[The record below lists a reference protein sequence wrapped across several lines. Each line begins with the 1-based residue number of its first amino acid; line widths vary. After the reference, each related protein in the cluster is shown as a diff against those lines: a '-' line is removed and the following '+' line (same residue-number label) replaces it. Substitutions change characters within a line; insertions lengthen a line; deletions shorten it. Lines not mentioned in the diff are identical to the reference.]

1 VNQQTSLQAA
11 SPSFELARLGQ
22 LIGIGREVVQ
32 GLSALLLGA
41 AAAALLMG
49 LIASFRARRYEL
61 AVFRMLG
68 ASPAQLLGGVLLEGW
83 QIATVGAAVGLVLG
97 HSFIAALSTW
107 LVANHKPGLDPLA
120 FRAEEWWLVALS
132 WAVGLIA
139 AAWPAWRAYRLDVGE
154 TLARG

>member
-1 VNQQTSLQAA
+1 
-11 SPSFELARLGQ
+11 
-22 LIGIGREVVQ
+22 
-32 GLSALLLGA
+32 
-41 AAAALLMG
+41 
-49 LIASFRARRYEL
+49 
-61 AVFRMLG
+61 MLG